1 MWGPRDVSHFKN
13 EKQLGNTSHNK
24 GERRGNEREISVRG
38 TAHERPL
45 TLGNEQGGRK
55 GAGRAGQGGAG
66 QAGHEPGS
74 RGCYRGH

>member
-24 GERRGNEREISVRG
+24 GERRGNEREISV

-55 GAGRAGQGGAG
+55 GGRGGWG
-66 QAGHEPGS
+66 
-74 RGCYRGH
+74 